1 MEEWSATNVP
11 PEAIASGPGQILE
24 IDDEWLTKAKISEQ
38 AEAMKAWFLA
48 RYCDPAEETPY
59 NSREGGYL
67 FVHGGPYDPREEIS
81 ERFSVFASAEAIGAV
96 TEELISQVGDSWA
109 PIHWGYEDEYD
120 EAFDVELI
128 AADQPMQKLGE
139 RISEIN
145 GLLGLTGSEQAQ
157 KLAER
162 MAFSAAIA
170 ALESFLYE
178 TMLYWVEADEA
189 TVRNI
194 VTSLP
199 EFKETKINLS
209 DIFSKFDSLK
219 TDIKGHLQNIVWH
232 NWKKVVPLLR
242 VGLKIQ
248 TPSFAQFD
256 SALLK
261 RHDIVHRS
269 GHTKEGEEVIVT
281 KDEITQLC
289 TQITEFAA
297 AINEAINA
305 RDGKAVQP

>member
-1 MEEWSATNVP
+1 
-11 PEAIASGPGQILE
+11 
-24 IDDEWLTKAKISEQ
+24 
-38 AEAMKAWFLA
+38 MKAWFLA

-67 FVHGGPYDPREEIS
+67 FVHGGPYHPGEEIS
-81 ERFSVFASAEAIGAV
+81 ERFSVFASDEAIQAI

-109 PIHWGYEDEYD
+109 PIHWGHEDEYD
-120 EAFDVELI
+120 EAFDVELT
-128 AADQPMQKLGE
+128 AADQPMKKLYE
-139 RISEIN
+139 RTFEIS

-178 TMLYWVEADEA
+178 TMLYWVEADEG

-194 VTSLP
+194 VTGLP
-199 EFKETKINLS
+199 EFKETKINLG
-209 DIFSKFDSLK
+209 DIFSKLDSLK

-242 VGLKIQ
+242 IGLRIQ

-256 SALLK
+256 GALLK

-269 GHTKEGEEVIVT
+269 GHTKDGEEIVVT

-289 TQITEFAA
+289 AEITAFAA
-297 AINEAINA
+297 AINEAINTRNSNA
-305 RDGKAVQP
+305 QEE